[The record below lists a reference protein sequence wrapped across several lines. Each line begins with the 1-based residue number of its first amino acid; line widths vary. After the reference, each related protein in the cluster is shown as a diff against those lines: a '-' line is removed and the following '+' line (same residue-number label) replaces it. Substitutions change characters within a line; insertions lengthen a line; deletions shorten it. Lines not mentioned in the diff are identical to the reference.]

1 MGFNHTHEE
10 FCSLERAQEEFNKIV
25 KSTNTLLTTVK
36 EKHLP
41 KFKIIVDNNVNKND
55 DVGKNDNLGK
65 EEINS
70 EVKNEIESYKN
81 NSQPHEKLNNDVDT
95 NDKELPSLFSNKK
108 LKKVELLR
116 H

>member
-1 MGFNHTHEE
+1 M
-10 FCSLERAQEEFNKIV
+10 
-25 KSTNTLLTTVK
+25 
-36 EKHLP
+36 
-41 KFKIIVDNNVNKND
+41 KIIKTRSKDLLIIEPIVHYD
-55 DVGKNDNLGK
+55 DRGYFF
-65 EEINS
+65 
-70 EVKNEIESYKN
+70 ESYKN